1 MIWFWVQKWKYTHAS
16 MHACMHECMHACMHP
31 CRCARIPWK
40 TRAELDSPGAPS
52 EWQMA
57 ICIYIYICVFK
68 YIYKCIHTCIHMYGY
83 THVYMYIQKYIHV
96 YLRHQ
101 ILFTCSPAKHP
112 SREGLRLNDWGLK
125 ISKCFALQWIQ
136 SSPSRSVCFSNEFK
150 GVPTADMVQSFQM
163 VCVPTNWALW
173 ITKCFV
179 FQWLRRCLNSWL
191 DSSGLKMPKGLV
203 LQMSWALWITKCL
216 FSNALNVPQEMT
228 SLKISKRFGLQWIWA
243 LWITIVFPQ

>member
-125 ISKCFALQWIQ
+125 ISKSFVFHWIGTPDHQ
-136 SSPSRSVCFSNEFK
+136 VIFCPLNWDSRSPEGFRLIQKNAW
-150 GVPTADMVQSFQM
+150 GVPGN
-163 VCVPTNWALW
+163 P
-173 ITKCFV
+173 
-179 FQWLRRCLNSWL
+179 LRATLL
-191 DSSGLKMPKGLV
+191 DE
-203 LQMSWALWITKCL
+203 L
-216 FSNALNVPQEMT
+216 F
-228 SLKISKRFGLQWIWA
+228 
-243 LWITIVFPQ
+243 